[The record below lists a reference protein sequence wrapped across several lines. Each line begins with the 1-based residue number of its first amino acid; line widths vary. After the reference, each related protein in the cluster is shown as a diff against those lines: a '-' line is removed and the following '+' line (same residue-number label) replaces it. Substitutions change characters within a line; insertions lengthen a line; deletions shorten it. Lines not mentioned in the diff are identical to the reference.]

1 MINLKIKTIGNL
13 QVVLQVVPSR
23 EGVLLQRFLAQELTN
38 AFSKGATSPVASLSK
53 ITSDNKSGKDVLAGG
68 LIAVSA
74 IAELLNSMDDD
85 KFIGFINRIS
95 KFIFIDGKK
104 LDLDSHF
111 TTDTLI
117 DLYQVIFFFLEGTF
131 SGFLAE
137 IRSRFPQLELMIAMS
152 KKFKVPTST
161 GISGDPA

>member
-1 MINLKIKTIGNL
+1 MSNLKSKSIGNL
-13 QVVLQVVPSR
+13 QVVLQVVPAR

-38 AFSKGATSPVASLSK
+38 AFSKGMAAPAIGEKKQDNVANGS
-53 ITSDNKSGKDVLAGG
+53 V
-68 LIAVSA
+68 IAISA